1 MPQRFSATPRPRTGA
16 AAALAAAAVL
26 AAGVAPA
33 QADSLP
39 ATSQP
44 AAVKQARPAA
54 AAAKKP
60 ADVSMGALTSA
71 ALAHP
76 LPGMS
81 LAAFAAA
88 PALVEK
94 AKAEEAKAA
103 KIAAAKKAAAKKAA
117 EKKAAAKKAA
127 AKKKADAAREEAL
140 DRSSRSGARATGD
153 PRSIARS
160 MVAKRGWGSE
170 QFGCLD
176 KLWNKESNWL
186 PTAKNPSSSAY
197 GIPQSLPGSKMASAG
212 ADWRTNPAT
221 QITWG
226 LGYIAD
232 RYGSPCSAWAH
243 SRAHNWY

>member
-1 MPQRFSATPRPRTGA
+1 
-16 AAALAAAAVL
+16 
-26 AAGVAPA
+26 
-33 QADSLP
+33 
-39 ATSQP
+39 
-44 AAVKQARPAA
+44 
-54 AAAKKP
+54 
-60 ADVSMGALTSA
+60 MGALTSA

-103 KIAAAKKAAAKKAA
+103 KIAAAKKAAAKQAADKKAA
-117 EKKAAAKKAA
+117 AKKAAAKKAA
-127 AKKKADAAREEAL
+127 AKKKADAARAESL